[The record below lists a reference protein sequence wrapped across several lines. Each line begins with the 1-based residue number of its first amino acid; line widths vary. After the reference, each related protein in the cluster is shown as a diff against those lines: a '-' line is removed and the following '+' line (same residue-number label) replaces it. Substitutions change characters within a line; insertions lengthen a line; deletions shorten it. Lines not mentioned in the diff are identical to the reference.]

1 MKRIKLT
8 IELLKNWF
16 SKNRNFLKNLTFLII
31 NVAFLCFAIG
41 VILPF
46 LTTFKGLYLIILIY
60 AAMRYIEWF
69 GTLIIDALK
78 EENNQK
84 MKR

>member
-8 IELLKNWF
+8 IDLLKNWF
-16 SKNRNFLKNLTFLII
+16 NKNRNFIKNLLFLIL

-41 VILPF
+41 IILSF
-46 LTTFKGLYLIILIY
+46 LTSFKGLYLIILIY

-69 GTLIIDALK
+69 ATIVIDALK
-78 EENNQK
+78 EENN
-84 MKR
+84 